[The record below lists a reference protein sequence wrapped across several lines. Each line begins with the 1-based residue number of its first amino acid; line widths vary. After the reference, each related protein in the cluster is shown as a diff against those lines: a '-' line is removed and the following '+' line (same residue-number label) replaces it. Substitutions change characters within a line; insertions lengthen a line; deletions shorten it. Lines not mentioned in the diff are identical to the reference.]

1 MACTA
6 ATFAGQPETG
16 SFTDAAGIAAG
27 LAKYAGQ
34 VPASLFLH
42 SADRRQHHWRVGGFA
57 CICLRGRRPA
67 LAQALSPSRRDG
79 CARLLPRV
87 VRPDRG
93 RGRAGAD
100 PELAAWYHHWG
111 RADPCGRLAAIG
123 NSSFAVVQRQGGARL
138 LGERA
143 LDQPVYRLGD
153 RRPGHALGGRGGL
166 GAVPVHPPPRVCG

>member
-1 MACTA
+1 MIGAVALMACTA

-67 LAQALSPSRRDG
+67 LAQALSHRDATE
-79 CARLLPRV
+79 ARGFYLV
-87 VRPDRG
+87 
-93 RGRAGAD
+93 
-100 PELAAWYHHWG
+100 
-111 RADPCGRLAAIG
+111 
-123 NSSFAVVQRQGGARL
+123 
-138 LGERA
+138 
-143 LDQPVYRLGD
+143 
-153 RRPGHALGGRGGL
+153 
-166 GAVPVHPPPRVCG
+166 